1 MYDYL
6 EIYTDISL
14 TLTMIITILVY
25 SVGLMQFLRP
35 FTKSRPARYLTGLT
49 YAAIML
55 TISDVLIYICTFL
68 TVLSGI
74 IYLYDYRAVFK
85 GTEH

>member
-14 TLTMIITILVY
+14 TLTMILTVTVY

-35 FTKSRPARYLTGLT
+35 FTKSRPARYVSGAA

-55 TISDVLIYICTFL
+55 ALFFIPQEFD
-68 TVLSGI
+68 
-74 IYLYDYRAVFK
+74 
-85 GTEH
+85 